1 MRLELTRFPFIKSV
15 LKNRWLQ
22 FLVGFLMLAGFL
34 FAILSGFSGT
44 PVGNRN
50 FGIVFVWIAWWAV
63 LILVAVPL
71 FGRGWCAVC
80 PIPLPGEW
88 LQRGAILDPP
98 AKKPRWFNL
107 RWPNKL
113 RNIWLQNLS
122 FTLVALFSSIIL
134 TTPVVTSVVLAA
146 MLFLAIGMSIVFERR
161 TFCRYIC
168 PVGGFIGLYSQ
179 VAPVELRVKDKQV
192 CLACKEKPC
201 YNGTSVAL
209 ISTTSSFQQDLEKP
223 DRAARNG
230 TPPNASSTSGYGCPW
245 DVFPGGLTKNTY
257 CGLCMECLRTCPY
270 ENIAVNVRPFSA
282 DLAAPSTRLDEAFKA
297 FIMLGAAMIYAAIFL
312 GPWGNLKLAAYSI
325 GSSGW
330 FGYAGVFLGIIFGLL
345 PALFVGAITAG
356 KAISKTG
363 ISIKKSFSAYATAL
377 VPLGL
382 MFWVAFSL
390 SFVLTNAA
398 YIFSS
403 LSDPFG
409 WGWNLFGTAGLPW
422 QPYLTNLLLPLQTL
436 VLVGGLLWTARTA
449 QKVGSHLKIN
459 SIPIIVFSTVL
470 TIVMAGLLL

>member
-1 MRLELTRFPFIKSV
+1 MRFELTRFPFVKSL

-22 FLVGFLMLAGFL
+22 LLAWFVMLAGFL
-34 FAILSGFSGT
+34 FAIQAGISGT

-50 FGIVFVWIAWWAV
+50 FSIVFVWIAWWAV
-63 LILVAVPL
+63 LIMVAVPL

-88 LQRGAILDPP
+88 IQRGAIMEPP
-98 AKKPRWFNL
+98 RKKPRWFNR
-107 RWPNKL
+107 RWPIKL

-122 FTLVALFSSIIL
+122 FTLVALFSIIIL
-134 TTPVVTSVVLAA
+134 TTPKVTSIVLAA

-168 PVGGFIGLYSQ
+168 PVGGFIGLYAQ
-179 VAPVELRVKDKQV
+179 VAPIELRVKDKQV
-192 CLACKEKPC
+192 CLACKDKPC
-201 YNGTSVAL
+201 YNGSMA
-209 ISTTSSFQQDLEKP
+209 
-223 DRAARNG
+223 
-230 TPPNASSTSGYGCPW
+230 GYGCPW

-257 CGLCMECLRTCPY
+257 CGLCLECLRTCPY
-270 ENIAVNVRPFSA
+270 DNIAINARPFSA
-282 DLAAPSTRLDEAFKA
+282 DLAKPSTRMDEAFKG

-312 GPWGNLKLAAYSI
+312 GPWGNLKLAAYSV
-325 GSSGW
+325 GTSAW
-330 FGYAGVFLGIIFGLL
+330 FSYTAVFLAIIFGLL
-345 PALFVGAITAG
+345 PALFLGAIGIG
-356 KAISKTG
+356 KTLTNTITTLR
-363 ISIKKSFSAYATAL
+363 KSFSAFATAL

-403 LSDPFG
+403 ISDPFG
-409 WGWNLFGTAGLPW
+409 WGWNLFGTAALQW
-422 QPYLTNLLLPLQTL
+422 QPYLTGLLLPLQTL

-449 QKVGSHLKIN
+449 QKVGSEVKI
-459 SIPIIVFSTVL
+459 SPVPVIVYSTLV
-470 TIVMAGLLL
+470 TIVMAGLIL